1 MQELNSGDKGTRFPP
16 QEPRGL
22 STLRALLNF
31 DPGLC

>member
-1 MQELNSGDKGTRFPP
+1 MQEPNSGDKGTHFPP

-22 STLRALLNF
+22 STPRALLNF